1 MVGVSVGELV
11 GVAVFTKVLVDEGLL
26 VTVELG
32 VKVELL
38 VGV

>member
-1 MVGVSVGELV
+1 LVGVSVGVLV